1 MTKKTRIRV
10 ARIAAGAVIAAGAS
24 LTAAGAASAAETDD
38 CLLGILCAD
47 ESPVPTPPPTD
58 VPTDIPT
65 DVPTD
70 LPTDLPTDPPPTA
83 EPTDEPTEPTEEPT
97 EPTEDPT
104 AQPTDPGNGNGNGGG
119 NGGGNGNGGN
129 NGGGGNIADPDGG
142 TAPQQEGSSS
152 LTDTGADATP
162 AAPQAQGNGQELAET
177 GAAQTTFL
185 VIGAATMIAG
195 GIGFRVLP
203 RLVGGRGGA
212 AA

>member
-24 LTAAGAASAAETDD
+24 LTAAGAASAAETED

-47 ESPVPTPPPTD
+47 ESPAPT
-58 VPTDIPT
+58 
-65 DVPTD
+65 
-70 LPTDLPTDPPPTA
+70 PTDPPTEVPTDPPTEVPTDPPSTE
-83 EPTDEPTEPTEEPT
+83 EPTEEPTEPTEEPT

-104 AQPTDPGNGNGNGGG
+104 VAPSDPGNGNGGG
-119 NGGGNGNGGN
+119 NGGGDANGGN
-129 NGGGGNIADPDGG
+129 NGGGNNGGGNNTDPDGG
-142 TAPQQEGSSS
+142 TSPQEEGSSA
-152 LTDTGADATP
+152 LTEIGSDSTP
-162 AAPQAQGNGQELAET
+162 APQAQAQGSGEELAET

-195 GIGFRVLP
+195 GVGFRLLP

-212 AA
+212 AV

>member
-24 LTAAGAASAAETDD
+24 LTAAGAASAAPADD

-47 ESPVPTPPPTD
+47 ESPSPTPTDPPTEL
-58 VPTDIPT
+58 PTDP
-65 DVPTD
+65 
-70 LPTDLPTDPPPTA
+70 PTDLPTDPPSTE
-83 EPTDEPTEPTEEPT
+83 EPTEEPTEPTEEPT

-104 AQPTDPGNGNGNGGG
+104 TAPTDPGNGNGTGGGNGGGNGGDNGNANGGG
-119 NGGGNGNGGN
+119 NGGGNN
-129 NGGGGNIADPDGG
+129 ADPDGG
-142 TAPQQEGSSS
+142 TSPQEEGSSA
-152 LTDTGADATP
+152 LTDTGSDSTP
-162 AAPQAQGNGQELAET
+162 APQAQGNGQELAET

-185 VIGAATMIAG
+185 VVGAATMIAG
-195 GIGFRVLP
+195 GVGFRLLP